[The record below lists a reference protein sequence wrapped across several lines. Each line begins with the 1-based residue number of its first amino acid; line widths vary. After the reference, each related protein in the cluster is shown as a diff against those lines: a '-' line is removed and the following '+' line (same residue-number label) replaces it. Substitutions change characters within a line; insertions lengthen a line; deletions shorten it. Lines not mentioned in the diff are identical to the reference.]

1 MKKRHMNL
9 NKSQRMQLKAFIC
22 MLGIL
27 LLLVLLA
34 WKIISAII
42 RSDREPPDAEEY
54 IPIVRVL
61 NNVWIMGAD
70 ESGIT
75 IFEDGER
82 KKYSFKEG
90 YTWGAENENIS
101 EELRDRLADVE
112 LTDDAVS
119 NIEIKTDKINGR
131 VLSADSEGIEFEGL
145 GIIPLS
151 DDYKGYRTYNSPR
164 MCTIADLAFGY
175 NFADFIVEN
184 GEICGFFLAREE
196 AMEDIRVLIK
206 TSEYSGICHDS
217 VVLTCKADFHAAGG
231 SGEDGFTQ
239 DFQAGEEVVLDR
251 ESDLFKYGRVTI
263 WSDNVINNEI
273 VLKSVSRSQGTPS
286 YRGKIELIC
295 DEEGIIVVN
304 ELPLEEYLYSVV
316 PSEMPSTYPAEALK
330 AQAIC
335 ARTYAYGHMEHA
347 AYPEYG
353 AHVDDSTTYQVYN
366 NIAERES
373 STLAVKESFGQLLY
387 TDDGNLTGTYY
398 YSTSC
403 GVGTDANIWKT
414 EEAPTL
420 TYLKA
425 KPISPESFESVVWSE
440 ADGGEQASE
449 IALRLQ
455 DNDAF
460 AEFISSGNPEDYE
473 ASEGWYRWTYTV
485 EELNAEYLYE
495 ILKKRQE
502 ANSKLVLKMDD
513 NGEFSEGKIEKF
525 DTIKD
530 LYVAKRGAGGVCDE
544 LVIETDAGSY
554 KVITEHNIRYVLN
567 DGQTK
572 VVRQDGSEVEMP
584 TLLPSAFFSLSVV
597 REKGNVVGYTLTGGG
612 FGHGVGMSQNGAK
625 NMADAGLSAEDILS
639 FFFEGCT
646 AGAVYEESES

>member
-1 MKKRHMNL
+1 MKKKRMNL

-22 MLGIL
+22 VLGIL

-34 WKIISAII
+34 WRIISAII
-42 RSDREPPDAEEY
+42 HSDRELPPDVEEH
-54 IPIVRVL
+54 IPVVRIL

-70 ESGIT
+70 ESCIT

-90 YTWGAENENIS
+90 YTWNAEDENIS

-112 LTDDAVS
+112 LTDDEVS
-119 NIEIKTDKINGR
+119 NIEIKTEKISGV

-145 GIIPLS
+145 GIIPLAA
-151 DDYKGYRTYNSPR
+151 DYKGYRTYNSPR
-164 MCTIADLAFGY
+164 MCTLADIAFGY
-175 NFADFIVEN
+175 NFVDFIVEN

-206 TSEYSGICHDS
+206 TSEYSDIYHDS
-217 VVLTCKADFHAAGG
+217 VILTCKAAFLASGG
-231 SGEDGFTQ
+231 NGEDGFTQ
-239 DFQAGEEVVLDR
+239 GFQAGEEVVIDR
-251 ESDLFKYGRVTI
+251 ESELFKYGRVTI

-316 PSEMPSTYPAEALK
+316 PSEMPSTYPSEALR

-366 NIAERES
+366 NIVERES
-373 STLAVKESFGQLLY
+373 STLAVKESYGQLLY

-420 TYLKA
+420 TYLKS
-425 KPISPESFESVVWSE
+425 KSISPEGFNNAVPT
-440 ADGGEQASE
+440 AFGAGEQSE
-449 IALRLQ
+449 EIGILLQ
-455 DNDAF
+455 NNDNF
-460 AEFISSGNPEDYE
+460 EEFILSGNPSDYE

-485 EELNAEYLYE
+485 KKLDPEHMYE
-495 ILKKRQE
+495 VLKRRHDV
-502 ANSKLVLKMDD
+502 NGRLVLRLDD
-513 NGEFSEGKIEKF
+513 DGEFSEGEVEKF
-525 DTIKD
+525 DAIKD
-530 LYVAKRGAGGVCDE
+530 IYVSKRGVGGVCDE
-544 LVIETDAGSY
+544 IVIETDEGSY
-554 KVITEHNIRYVLN
+554 KVITEHNIRYALD

-572 VVRQDGSEVEMP
+572 VIRQDGSEVEMP

-625 NMADAGLSAEDILS
+625 NMADAGLNAEDILS

-646 AGAVYEESES
+646 ARTVY